1 MGLALIDRAL
11 GLRTSYNKDS
21 YNNNNNDNNNNQR
34 TTKQC
39 QFREILFGLTHPL
52 VNTWQQNLIDVSLTI

>member
-11 GLRTSYNKDS
+11 GLRTSYNNDS

-34 TTKQC
+34 STKRC
-39 QFREILFGLTHPL
+39 QFREISFGLTHPL
-52 VNTWQQNLIDVSLTI
+52 ANTWQQNLIDVSLTI